1 MRRRRTERACVFLPA
16 AGHFRSVIWR
26 PAVDVY
32 RTRSGWLAKFDLA
45 GIRLEDLQ
53 LCVQGNRLSVQGV
66 RRDTSVE
73 EGCHYHSLEISYSQF
88 ERQLEFP
95 VDLSQAQIS
104 TEYLA
109 GMLLVRIETEKE
121 RR

>member
-1 MRRRRTERACVFLPA
+1 
-16 AGHFRSVIWR
+16 
-26 PAVDVY
+26 VDVY

-53 LCVQGNRLSVQGV
+53 VRVQGRCLSVEGV
-66 RRDTSVE
+66 RRDSFFE

-104 TEYLA
+104 TDYQA

-121 RR
+121 R